1 MKASAFDDVDG
12 DAGAETRR
20 DFSTNESE
28 IIVVARPRECV
39 VAIGATQR
47 EQT

>member
-20 DFSTNESE
+20 DFTTMRGE
-28 IIVVARPRECV
+28 IIIVARPSKLGGDWRDT
-39 VAIGATQR
+39 A
-47 EQT
+47 